1 MERADVLV
9 GPQGTLYGAGSLGGI
24 IRLVPKMPDSG
35 AVQASGALGVST
47 TRSGGLGGDAAA
59 MVNLPIV
66 EGRAAVRLVAYG
78 SREAGY
84 IDDPQRNISNINRS
98 RVVGQR
104 LSVRIDD
111 RAGWTIDNGGVSPEI
126 DVRDGQY
133 TLRNGPPLTRGN
145 LISQPFAND

>member
-66 EGRAAVRLVAYG
+66 ERRAAVRLVPYG

-84 IDDPQRNISNINRS
+84 IDAPQRHLTNIHRS
-98 RVVGQR
+98 LFVGQR
-104 LSVRIDD
+104 LSVRINDLAGGPISSGAVYQEISF
-111 RAGWTIDNGGVSPEI
+111 RA
-126 DVRDGQY
+126 RH
-133 TLRNGPPLTRGN
+133 
-145 LISQPFAND
+145 

>member
-35 AVQASGALGVST
+35 AVQASAALGVSA

-66 EGRAAVRLVAYG
+66 EGHAAMRLVAYG

-84 IDDPQRNISNINRS
+84 KIGRAHVCTPVTNAQL
-98 RVVGQR
+98 VCR
-104 LSVRIDD
+104 LLF
-111 RAGWTIDNGGVSPEI
+111 G
-126 DVRDGQY
+126 
-133 TLRNGPPLTRGN
+133 
-145 LISQPFAND
+145 

>member
-84 IDDPQRNISNINRS
+84 IDDPQRSEEHTSELQSLMRISYA
-98 RVVGQR
+98 VFR
-104 LSVRIDD
+104 LKKK
-111 RAGWTIDNGGVSPEI
+111 TM
-126 DVRDGQY
+126 Q
-133 TLRNGPPLTRGN
+133 
-145 LISQPFAND
+145 

>member
-1 MERADVLV
+1 
-9 GPQGTLYGAGSLGGI
+9 
-24 IRLVPKMPDSG
+24 MPDSG

-111 RAGWTIDNGGVSPEI
+111 LAGWTIDIGRSEERRVGKECVSTCRSRWSP
-126 DVRDGQY
+126 Y
-133 TLRNGPPLTRGN
+133 H
-145 LISQPFAND
+145 